1 MKYLSCAETAKLI
14 RAQLKAEFPGV
25 KFSVKSKT
33 YSMGASITVKWT
45 DGPTGKAVDAV
56 VQVFSGA
63 GFDGMIDMKY
73 SKTAWLMPD
82 GTASFRKT
90 EGTTCS
96 MGTVSSAQE
105 MQPSF
110 KAEAVHF
117 GADYVFTNRCYSR
130 PVYEAKVKD
139 LCERYGQPMPE
150 IVDGFCGP
158 YSKTTGWF
166 ADTGRDLETLVRCEL
181 EGQS

>member
-1 MKYLSCAETAKLI
+1 MGHWPLYSERRKKGNQPMKYLSCAETAKLI
-14 RAQLKAEFPGV
+14 RAQLKTEFPGV

-33 YSMGASITVKWT
+33 YSGGASITVGWT
-45 DGPTGKAVDAV
+45 DGPTGKAVDEV

-82 GTASFRKT
+82 GSATFRKT
-90 EGTTCS
+90 EGTTGS
-96 MGTVSSAQE
+96 MGSVPSDQE

-117 GADYVFTNRCYSR
+117 GADYVFTKRSYSR

-139 LCERYGQPMPE
+139 
-150 IVDGFCGP
+150 
-158 YSKTTGWF
+158 
-166 ADTGRDLETLVRCEL
+166 
-181 EGQS
+181 